1 MVEYKAGHELGLDMH
16 TDDSDVTLNV
26 CLGREFTGAGL
37 TFCGSMGQPDYRR
50 FSTQY
55 SHKRGYAVIHL
66 GTKRHGAD
74 DITSGERN
82 NLIIWNHNYKYRDT
96 DDYQQAAYFKE
107 EGPPDL
113 CCLSYTHDRDYEAL
127 IRERQRQRERK
138 REREG
143 DGERSGQC

>member
-1 MVEYKAGHELGLDMH
+1 MVEYKAGHDLGLDMH

-37 TFCGSMGQPDYRR
+37 TFCGSMGQPDHRR

-74 DITSGERN
+74 DITSGERT

-96 DDYQQAAYFKE
+96 NDYQQAAYFKE
-107 EGPPDL
+107 EASPDL
-113 CCLSYTHDRDYEAL
+113 RCLSYFPGSWYR
-127 IRERQRQRERK
+127 
-138 REREG
+138 
-143 DGERSGQC
+143 GELQHTRRMPKSQPCLHVVGSLVVPR

>member
-1 MVEYKAGHELGLDMH
+1 MVEYKAGHDLGLDMH

-82 NLIIWNHNYKYRDT
+82 NLIIWNHNYEYRGT
-96 DDYQQAAYFKE
+96 DDYK
-107 EGPPDL
+107 L
-113 CCLSYTHDRDYEAL
+113 LLSHQVQKVPAL
-127 IRERQRQRERK
+127 LVQK
-138 REREG
+138 YKY
-143 DGERSGQC
+143 